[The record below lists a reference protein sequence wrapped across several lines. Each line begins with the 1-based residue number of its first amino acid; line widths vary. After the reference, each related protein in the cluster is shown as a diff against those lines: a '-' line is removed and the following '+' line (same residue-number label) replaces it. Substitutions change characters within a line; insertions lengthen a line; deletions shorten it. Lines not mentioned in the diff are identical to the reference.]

1 MLKSIFGSAGSSEAD
16 QARAKSLVREW
27 QRKLRGEMRG
37 IERQVFKIEREEE
50 KIKKEVKMLAKKG
63 ETGAIKTMAKE
74 LVRSRKAKD
83 RMHTTRAQLNSIA
96 MELQVMAGQMKMAD
110 CMRQSASV
118 MSMMTQV
125 CKAPEVAATMGE
137 LSREMAKAGLIE
149 ESITDA
155 IDEMDEED
163 VDEMAEEEMAKVLE
177 EVAGEA
183 VANLVRPGAKAMPK
197 VAAPKQTLTPA
208 EEDMMRRMEA
218 L

>member
-1 MLKSIFGSAGSSEAD
+1 MMKSLFGQATSKEEEAS
-16 QARAKSLVREW
+16 RAKTLVREW

-50 KIKKEVKMLAKKG
+50 KLKKEIKMLAKKG
-63 ETGAIKTMAKE
+63 ETGAIKHMAKE

-96 MELQVMAGQMKMAD
+96 MELQVMASQMKMAD
-110 CMRQSASV
+110 CMRQSATV
-118 MSMMTQV
+118 MSMMTEA
-125 CKAPEVAATMGE
+125 CKAPEIAATMSE

-149 ESITDA
+149 EAVEEA
-155 IDEMDEED
+155 IDAMDED
-163 VDEMAEEEMAKVLE
+163 DMDEMAEEEMARVLE

-197 VAAPKQTLTPA
+197 AVAAPKMTAQ
-208 EEDMMRRMEA
+208 EEEMMRRMEA